1 MTEIQKYEVVEASHG
16 FEIRD
21 YSPFITVST
30 FESGGVV
37 STGYS
42 AFGKL
47 AGFIFG
53 GNLESKTIAMTS
65 PVMNVEVHGG
75 FEVSFVMPNDMSIED
90 MPTPKTGNLKIT
102 EHPGAKYAAI
112 TFSGAPNDAGFRAKA
127 AKLRKLLLKQN
138 LKTETEPIF
147 ARYDGPWTP
156 FFKRR
161 NEVLFALSD

>member
-1 MTEIQKYEVVEASHG
+1 LTEIQKYEVVEASHG

-21 YSPFITVST
+21 YAAFITLST
-30 FESGGVV
+30 IESGGVI
-37 STGYS
+37 SSGYS

-53 GNLESKTIAMTS
+53 GNLESKNIAMTS
-65 PVMNVEVHGG
+65 PVTKVEVADG
-75 FEVSFVMPNDMSIED
+75 FEVSFVMPHGMTMSD
-90 MPTPKTGNLKIT
+90 MPTPKTANLKIT
-102 EHPGAKYAAI
+102 EHKAARYAAI
-112 TFSGAPNDAGFRAKA
+112 TFSGAPSDATFRAKA
-127 AKLRKLLLKQN
+127 KKLKGMLLEQN
-138 LKTETEPIF
+138 HRVDSEPLY

>member
-21 YSPFITVST
+21 YAPFITVST
-30 FESGGVV
+30 FESGGLV

-53 GNLESKTIAMTS
+53 GNLESKSIPMTS
-65 PVMNVEVHGG
+65 PVTNVEVDGG
-75 FEVSFVMPNDMSIED
+75 FEVSFVMPNDMAIKD

-102 EHPGAKYAAI
+102 EHPGARYAAI
-112 TFSGAPNDAGFRAKA
+112 TFSGAPSDAGFRTKAK
-127 AKLRKLLLKQN
+127 KLKELLGKKN
-138 LKTETEPIF
+138 LKTEPQPIF
-147 ARYDGPWTP
+147 ARYDRPWTP

>member
-1 MTEIQKYEVVEASHG
+1 LTEIQKYEVVEASHG

-21 YSPFITVST
+21 YAPFITVST
-30 FESGGVV
+30 FESGGLV

-53 GNLESKTIAMTS
+53 GNLESKSIPMTS
-65 PVMNVEVHGG
+65 PVTNVEVDGG
-75 FEVSFVMPNDMSIED
+75 FEVSFVMPNDMAIKD

-102 EHPGAKYAAI
+102 EHPGARYAAI
-112 TFSGAPNDAGFRAKA
+112 TFSGAPSDAGFRTKAK
-127 AKLRKLLLKQN
+127 KLRELLVKQN
-138 LKTETEPIF
+138 LKTEAGPIF
-147 ARYDGPWTP
+147 ARYDRPWTP